1 MDFEFPRGDTKP
13 LLKFKLLDKNGEE
26 IELSNTDK
34 LYFTV
39 KKDAYSTDVVI
50 QKTRGNGITITED
63 GYIHIRLESDDT
75 AELDY
80 GTYGYDISIK
90 TESGIVKTLTIG
102 TITLTEEYT
111 FKGDES

>member
-13 LLKFKLLDKNGEE
+13 LLKFKLKDKEGND

-39 KKDAYSTDVVI
+39 KKDAYSTDVVV
-50 QKTRGNGITITED
+50 QKTRGNGITITDD
-63 GYIHIRLESDDT
+63 GYIHVRLEADDT

-80 GTYGYDISIK
+80 GTYGFDISIK
-90 TESGIVKTLTIG
+90 TASGIVKTLTIG

-111 FKGDES
+111 FKGDEN